1 MAILNYTDLERFMN
15 RTFSE
20 GEAQAAATIIN
31 ALESQLGA
39 MLNRP
44 IQPIRVTEER
54 HVLQPGQR
62 QIFLRKAPV
71 RSIIAFTIGM
81 ENQMVA
87 QNLPDYDVYPWGID
101 NLYVSGMGYIA
112 LITYNAG
119 MLDADSAALERVIL
133 FAAAREMSR
142 VLIDAQ
148 GLERLKVEGTEYF
161 FEQAGAGGFTDAEM
175 KSLQRYKRRVIN

>member
-1 MAILNYTDLERFMN
+1 MAILNYTDLQRFMN

-20 GEAQAAATIIN
+20 GEALAAATLIN
-31 ALESQLGA
+31 ALESELSG

-44 IQPIRVTEER
+44 IQPVRVTEER

-71 RSIIAFTIGM
+71 RDIVGFTIGM
-81 ENQMVA
+81 EDQMVA
-87 QNLPDYDVYPWGID
+87 QNIPDYDVYQWGID
-101 NLYVSGMGYIA
+101 NLYISGMGYIA
-112 LITYNAG
+112 LITYDAG
-119 MLDADSAALERVIL
+119 MLDADSAALERVVL
-133 FAAAREMSR
+133 FASAREMSKI
-142 VLIDAQ
+142 LIDAQ

-161 FEQAGAGGFTDAEM
+161 FEQAGAGGFSDAEI

>member
-1 MAILNYTDLERFMN
+1 MAILNYSDLARFMN
-15 RTFSE
+15 RTFSD

-31 ALESQLGA
+31 ALESEISG

-44 IQPIRVTEER
+44 IQPIRIIEER

-71 RSIIAFTIGM
+71 RSIVAFTIGM

-87 QNLPDYDVYPWGID
+87 QNIPDYDIYPWGID

-112 LITYNAG
+112 KITYDAG
-119 MLDADSAALERVIL
+119 MLDTDSASLERVIL
-133 FAAAREMSR
+133 FAAAREMSK

-148 GLERLKVEGTEYF
+148 GLDRLKVEGTEYF
-161 FEQAGAGGFTDAEM
+161 FEHAGAGGFTDAEM
-175 KSLQRYKRRVIN
+175 KSLQRYKRRVIH